1 VLDLASYFA
10 PGVEATQG
18 TYRLSAV
25 ICHHG
30 QSALS
35 GHYTATVQNRAGD
48 WTHYNDSNVNVMVP
62 PPVNQRSA
70 YILVYT
76 QQPIPRLSIPHPNQV
91 KRKYAPEDE
100 GRRGSPESVA
110 TTASLPAQISVELAV
125 KTLRELG
132 VDEAHVQ
139 SCEWMLCI

>member
-1 VLDLASYFA
+1 VLDLGSFLAQ
-10 PGVEATQG
+10 GVEATQG
-18 TYRLSAV
+18 TYCLSAV
-25 ICHHG
+25 IRHYG
-30 QSALS
+30 QSSLS

-62 PPVNQRSA
+62 PPVNQHSA

-76 QQPIPRLSIPHPNQV
+76 QHPIPRVSIPHPNHI

-100 GRRGSPESVA
+100 GRRGSPESVT

-132 VDEAHVQ
+132 VDDETAR
-139 SCEWMLCI
+139 